1 MADGTAAA
9 PPYGEL
15 AAAFEHGLAGRP
27 TRRQPLFTALSG
39 GPDSS
44 ALALLAASFA
54 SRHGHRHTAL
64 IIDHGIRP
72 DSAAEA
78 ARVRDRMLERGIVAE
93 ILKVGATAPATGLQA
108 WARAMRYDLL
118 LERAHR
124 EGGCL
129 LLGHHAGDQAET
141 VMMRLGRGSG
151 LAGLGGMR
159 SHAVRAGVDVLR
171 PLLGVDSAHL
181 AACCRE
187 HGLATETDPSN
198 EDRRFE
204 RVRVRGELADMAR
217 DGTALPERLGRL
229 ASAAAAID
237 DRLLALLARDGLL
250 PAPAPSGHMA
260 VPSGILD
267 LPDLVRNRALAHIVR
282 QIGAAEHVPSGRAL
296 ARLGARL
303 AAGQAAT
310 VGGAKFSPEDGGW
323 LVTAEPGRRPPR
335 LHMAAGSRAVFNHV
349 WEIESPVE
357 ATVRH
362 LGEAGSGANREWDET
377 PGWCALPPLVR
388 RALPVLE
395 TLDGSVV
402 YPHLIEMWPECAVR
416 PSAAMRF
423 LAVAPRTSQPKG
435 HRRRR

>member
-1 MADGTAAA
+1 MADETAAVS
-9 PPYGEL
+9 PCDEL
-15 AAAFEHGLAGRP
+15 AAALEHGLLGRL
-27 TRRQPLFTALSG
+27 TCWQPLFTALSG

-44 ALALLAASFA
+44 ALALLAQAYA
-54 SRHGHRHTAL
+54 ARHGHPHTVL

-78 ARVRDRMLERGIVAE
+78 IRVRERMQRRGIAAE
-93 ILKVGATAPATGLQA
+93 ILTVGAAAPASGLQA

-118 LERAHR
+118 LERVHR

-129 LLGHHAGDQAET
+129 LLGQHAGDQAET
-141 VMMRLGRGSG
+141 VMMRLRRGSG
-151 LAGLGGMR
+151 LAGLAGMR
-159 SHAVRAGVDVLR
+159 SHVARAGVNVLR
-171 PLLGVDSAHL
+171 PLLGVEPAHL

-187 HGLATETDPSN
+187 HGLVTETDPSN

-204 RVRVRGELADMAR
+204 RVRLRGELADMVR
-217 DGTALPERLGRL
+217 DGAALPETFGRL
-229 ASAAAAID
+229 ARAAAVID

-250 PAPAPSGHMA
+250 PAPALSGHISM
-260 VPSGILD
+260 PSDILN
-267 LPDLVRNRALAHIVR
+267 LPDPVRSRALAHIVR
-282 QIGAAEHVPSGRAL
+282 QIGAPEHAPSGRAL
-296 ARLGARL
+296 ARLGNRL

-310 VGGAKFSPEDGGW
+310 VGGAKFSPDEGGW

-335 LHMAAGSRAVFNHV
+335 LRLAAGSRAVFNHV

-362 LGEAGSGANREWDET
+362 LGEAGSGAGRDWAGT
-377 PGWCALPPLVR
+377 PGWCALPSLVR

-395 TLDGSVV
+395 TLDGSVI
-402 YPHLIEMWPECAVR
+402 YPHLIGSGLDRAIR

-423 LAVAPRTSQPKG
+423 LAVAPRWDLSQG
-435 HRRRR
+435 R

>member
-9 PPYGEL
+9 PPCDEL
-15 AAAFEHGLAGRP
+15 AAALEHGLLGRL
-27 TRRQPLFTALSG
+27 TCRQPLFTALSG

-44 ALALLAASFA
+44 ALALLAEAYA
-54 SRHGHRHTAL
+54 ARHGHPHTAL

-78 ARVRDRMLERGIVAE
+78 IRVRERMRRRGIAAE
-93 ILKVGATAPATGLQA
+93 ILTVGATAPATGLQA

-118 LERAHR
+118 LERVHR

-141 VMMRLGRGSG
+141 VMMRLRRGSG
-151 LAGLGGMR
+151 LAGLAGMR
-159 SHAVRAGVDVLR
+159 SHVARAGVDVLR
-171 PLLGVDSAHL
+171 PLLGVDPAHL

-198 EDRRFE
+198 GDRRFE
-204 RVRVRGELADMAR
+204 RVRVRGELADMVR
-217 DGTALPERLGRL
+217 DGTAMPETFGRL
-229 ASAAAAID
+229 ASAAAVID

-250 PAPAPSGHMA
+250 PAPALSGHISM
-260 VPSGILD
+260 PSGILN
-267 LPDLVRNRALAHIVR
+267 LPDPVRNRALAHIVR
-282 QIGAAEHVPSGRAL
+282 QIGAPEHVPSGRAL
-296 ARLGARL
+296 ARLGDRL

-310 VGGAKFSPEDGGW
+310 VGGAKFSPDEGGW

-335 LHMAAGSRAVFNHV
+335 LRLAAGSRAVFNHV

-362 LGEAGSGANREWDET
+362 LGEAGSGAGRDWAGT

-395 TLDGSVV
+395 TLDGSVI
-402 YPHLIEMWPECAVR
+402 YPHLIGSGPDRAIR
-416 PSAAMRF
+416 SSAAMRF
-423 LAVAPRTSQPKG
+423 LAIAPRRDLSQG
-435 HRRRR
+435 R

>member
-9 PPYGEL
+9 PPCDEL
-15 AAAFEHGLAGRP
+15 AAALEHGLLGRL
-27 TRRQPLFTALSG
+27 TCRQPLFTALSG

-44 ALALLAASFA
+44 ALALLAEAYA
-54 SRHGHRHTAL
+54 ARHGHPHTAL

-78 ARVRDRMLERGIVAE
+78 IRVRERMRRRGIAAE
-93 ILKVGATAPATGLQA
+93 ILTVGATAPATGLQA

-118 LERAHR
+118 LERVHR

-141 VMMRLGRGSG
+141 VMMRLRRGSG
-151 LAGLGGMR
+151 LAGLAGMR
-159 SHAVRAGVDVLR
+159 SHVARAGVDVLR
-171 PLLGVDSAHL
+171 PLLGVDPAHL

-198 EDRRFE
+198 GDRRFE

-217 DGTALPERLGRL
+217 DGTAQPETFGRL
-229 ASAAAAID
+229 ARAAAVID

-250 PAPAPSGHMA
+250 PAPALSGHINMPCG
-260 VPSGILD
+260 VLT
-267 LPDLVRNRALAHIVR
+267 LPDPVRNRALAHIVR
-282 QIGAAEHVPSGRAL
+282 QIGAPEHVPSGRAL
-296 ARLGARL
+296 ARLGDRL

-310 VGGAKFSPEDGGW
+310 VGGAKFSPDEGGW

-335 LHMAAGSRAVFNHV
+335 LRLAAGSRAVFNHV

-362 LGEAGSGANREWDET
+362 LGEAGSGAGRDWAGT

-395 TLDGSVV
+395 TLDGSVI
-402 YPHLIEMWPECAVR
+402 YPHLIGSGPDRAIR
-416 PSAAMRF
+416 SSAAMRF
-423 LAVAPRTSQPKG
+423 LAIAPRRDLSQG
-435 HRRRR
+435 R

>member
-1 MADGTAAA
+1 MADGTAAV
-9 PPYGEL
+9 PPCDEL
-15 AAAFEHGLAGRP
+15 AAALEHDLLGRL
-27 TRRQPLFTALSG
+27 TCRQPLFTALSG

-44 ALALLAASFA
+44 ALALLAEAYA
-54 SRHGHRHTAL
+54 ARHRHPHTAL

-78 ARVRDRMLERGIVAE
+78 IRVRERMRRRGIAAE
-93 ILKVGATAPATGLQA
+93 ILTVGAVAPATGLQA

-141 VMMRLGRGSG
+141 VVMRLGRGSG

-171 PLLGVDSAHL
+171 PLLGVDRACL
-181 AACCRE
+181 ASFCRE

-217 DGTALPERLGRL
+217 DGTALAERLGRL
-229 ASAAAAID
+229 ASAAAVID

-282 QIGAAEHVPSGRAL
+282 QIGAPEHVPSGRAL
-296 ARLGARL
+296 ARLGDRL

-310 VGGAKFSPEDGGW
+310 VGGAKFSPDEGGW

-335 LHMAAGSRAVFNHV
+335 LHMAAGSRAVFNNV

-395 TLDGSVV
+395 TLDGSVI
-402 YPHLIEMWPECAVR
+402 YPHLNKSRPDRAIR

-423 LAVAPRTSQPKG
+423 LAVAPRRDLSQG
-435 HRRRR
+435 R

>member
-1 MADGTAAA
+1 MADGTAAV
-9 PPYGEL
+9 PPCDEL
-15 AAAFEHGLAGRP
+15 AAALEHGLLGRL
-27 TRRQPLFTALSG
+27 TCRQPLFTALSG

-44 ALALLAASFA
+44 ALALLAEAYA
-54 SRHGHRHTAL
+54 ARHRHPHTAL

-78 ARVRDRMLERGIVAE
+78 IRVRERMRRRGIAAE
-93 ILKVGATAPATGLQA
+93 ILTVGAAAPATGLQA

-118 LERAHR
+118 LERVHR

-141 VMMRLGRGSG
+141 VMMRLRRGSG

-159 SHAVRAGVDVLR
+159 SHVARAGVDVLR
-171 PLLGVDSAHL
+171 PLLGVDPAHL

-282 QIGAAEHVPSGRAL
+282 QIGAPEHVPSGRAL
-296 ARLGARL
+296 ARLGDRL

-310 VGGAKFSPEDGGW
+310 VGGAKFSPDEGGW

-395 TLDGSVV
+395 TLDGSVI
-402 YPHLIEMWPECAVR
+402 YPHLIESRADRAIR

-423 LAVAPRTSQPKG
+423 LAVAPRRDLSQG
-435 HRRRR
+435 R